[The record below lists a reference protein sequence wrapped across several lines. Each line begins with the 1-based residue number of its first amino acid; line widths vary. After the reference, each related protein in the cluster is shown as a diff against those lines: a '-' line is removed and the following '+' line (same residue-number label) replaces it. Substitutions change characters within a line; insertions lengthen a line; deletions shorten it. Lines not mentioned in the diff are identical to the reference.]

1 MPARLLAVCNDP
13 WIRLW
18 LSLACITRLAWLP
31 ARSLWFDEAYS
42 VAISRQPLADIWRLV
57 ALDVHPPLYYALLH
71 ATMQAFGDS
80 LWAIRGLSALAGV
93 GGVLV
98 AVCWVR
104 VFASLPAVRIV
115 ALLLAILPVAVRYSQ
130 EARMYALV
138 SLWLLAASL
147 VLALWLR
154 EPARKTWPLAYALLG
169 SAALYT
175 HYFAM
180 LGLASH
186 WAYLAWLGA
195 SGRSRL
201 WRGSHWWLANLAIVL
216 LFAPWLPHFIDQLR
230 TAGGNLDWIRPLSIT
245 SVPTL
250 VWEFFWTL
258 AAPTLRWPT
267 LLWLAV
273 ALPLWVAWETWRQR
287 DRQAWDDPIAVG
299 LLAFLPVALA
309 CLMSL
314 EHPIMVTRYLV
325 FAAMALTVLLGL
337 ALASLGRRH
346 PRRAMLSLGLLVCVE
361 SLGLLNSYRDG
372 QALDN
377 PRGERSGIN
386 GLVGQVISD
395 WRAGDETVVESG
407 GGYLSLLY
415 YLRDYPTPW
424 FRPIGAVPAFKGA
437 NTPLHLTPRA
447 PWLYDY
453 DQLPAGTCGIWL
465 FSASQKPPR
474 LPPTDAWI
482 ETLQSV
488 RDDDQLRYYRR
499 RACLSEKMEFNVLQ
513 GE

>member
-1 MPARLLAVCNDP
+1 MPVRLFAVLNDP
-13 WIRLW
+13 WIRCW
-18 LSLACITRLAWLP
+18 LLLACLARLVWLP

-42 VAISRQPLADIWRLV
+42 VAIGRQPLADIWSLV

-71 ATMQAFGDS
+71 ATLQVFGDS

-93 GGVLV
+93 GCVVV

-104 VFASLPAVRIV
+104 LFAPLPAARIV
-115 ALLLAILPVAVRYSQ
+115 ALLLAVLPVAVRYSQ

-186 WAYLAWLGA
+186 WVYLAWLG
-195 SGRSRL
+195 GNGHSRL
-201 WRGSHWWLANLAIVL
+201 WRSGRWWLANLAIVL
-216 LFAPWLPHFIDQLR
+216 LFAPWLPHFLDQLR

-250 VWEFFWTL
+250 FWEFFWTL
-258 AAPTLRWPT
+258 AAPTLRWPS
-267 LLWLAV
+267 LLWLTV
-273 ALPLWVAWETWRQR
+273 ALPLWVGWEICRHRVRQP
-287 DRQAWDDPIAVG
+287 WDDAIAVV

-325 FAAMALTVLLGL
+325 FAAMALAILVGL
-337 ALASLGRRH
+337 AIASLGRRH
-346 PRRAMLSLGLLVCVE
+346 PRRALLLLGLLVSVE
-361 SLGLLNSYRDG
+361 ATGLVNAYRQG

-377 PRGERSGIN
+377 PGGEKSGIN
-386 GLVGQVISD
+386 RLVERVLED
-395 WRAGDETVVESG
+395 WREGDEVVVESG

-424 FRPIGAVPAFKGA
+424 FWPAGAVPAFTGA

-447 PWLYDY
+447 PWLRGY

-465 FSASQKPPR
+465 FSASRKPPR
-474 LPPTDAWI
+474 LPSVDVWT
-482 ETLQSV
+482 ETLHSV
-488 RDDDQLRYYRR
+488 HDDDQLRYYRR
-499 RACLSEKMEFNVLQ
+499 QTCSPR
-513 GE
+513 